1 MFGFLRKTARSLLA
15 SLCALHPGHHPMP
28 HKERPHPRWSWFDRF
43 RRHGRERHISAPA
56 VYWSVAQDKLLLAL
70 HSDHDGLS
78 ALAAVRRLRRF
89 GTNTVGETARPSALR
104 LLLRQFTSPLI
115 VILIAAAV
123 IAAYLKDW
131 TNSIIIL
138 LIVIGSGV
146 LSFAQE
152 YRASRAVEKLR
163 AQIRI
168 TCRVLRGARTETI
181 PSRNVV
187 PGDIVLLSAGNLVPA
202 DGVLLEAKDFFV
214 SQAALTGESFPAEK
228 IPGIAAADA
237 SLAERTNCVF
247 MGTSVR
253 SGTARMLVTQ
263 TGMHTVFGGIAER
276 LRRRPPETEFER
288 GIRHYGYL
296 LMRVMLVMA
305 LAVFAANIFLQ
316 RPPVDSLLFAI
327 ALAVG
332 MSPELLPAIV
342 TITLAQGARQ
352 MAAHGVIVRRLSSI
366 ENLGSMDIL
375 CTDKTG
381 TLTEGDLSLDAAL
394 DIDGKPSADALQAAC
409 LNASVQTGLANPL
422 DQAIVAN
429 AKHASIELARY
440 HKLDEVPY
448 DFKRKR
454 LSVLVQGPG
463 FADGPML
470 ITKGA
475 LDEVLEACDRV
486 RRDSEVLALD
496 QARREQITRLFAQY
510 SQQGHRVLGIA
521 WRPMPH
527 KSACTRD
534 DEHSLIFV
542 GFLMFLDPPKQDI
555 QRTLAD
561 LASLGIQVKVITG
574 DNPLVAAHVAEVV
587 GMKAPRV
594 VTGRELI
601 ELRDE
606 ALWHVAE
613 RTDVF
618 AEIDPNQKE
627 RIVRALQRLG
637 YVAGYLG
644 DGINDAPA
652 LHAADVGISVNQA
665 VDVAK
670 EAADFVLLEHDLD
683 VLRRGV
689 EQGRKTFANTFK
701 YIAIT
706 TSANFGNMI
715 SMAAASLVLP
725 FLPLLAKQILL
736 NNFLSDIPA
745 MAIAGDNVDRE
756 LIQSPRRWD
765 IASLRKFMVIFGSI
779 SSLFDFVTFAI
790 LLWAFHAT
798 AQLFRTGW
806 FVESLMTELVIILVI
821 RTYRPF
827 YRSRP
832 GRLLWISIAVMM
844 AVTVA
849 LPYQPGLEIFGFVAL
864 PPPVM
869 TALMLITLLYVGAS
883 EFGKRFVYRTGHIH
897 N

>member
-1 MFGFLRKTARSLLA
+1 MSHDGRQ
-15 SLCALHPGHHPMP
+15 
-28 HKERPHPRWSWFDRF
+28 HPRKPLFGRF
-43 RRHGRERHISAPA
+43 RRHGRERHIGAPA
-56 VYWSVAQDKLLLAL
+56 AYWSVPHGKLLAAM
-70 HSDHDGLS
+70 HSEDGGLS
-78 ALAAVRRLRRF
+78 DRAAAGRLKRF
-89 GTNTVGETARPSALR
+89 GPNTVGETAHPSAFR
-104 LLLRQFTSPLI
+104 LLLRQFASPLI
-115 VILIAAAV
+115 IVLIAAAI
-123 IAAYLKDW
+123 IAAVLQDW

-163 AQIRI
+163 AQVRV
-168 TCRVLRGARTETI
+168 TCAVRRGGRTETI

-187 PGDIVLLSAGNLVPA
+187 PGDIILLSAGNLVPA
-202 DGVLLEAKDFFV
+202 DGVLLDAKDFFV

-228 IPGIAAADA
+228 APGVAAEDA
-237 SLAERTNCVF
+237 AVAERTNCVF

-253 SGTARMLVTQ
+253 SGTARMLAVR
-263 TGMHTVFGGIAER
+263 TGMQTAFGGIAER

-305 LAVFAANIFLQ
+305 LVVFAANIFLH

-352 MAAHGVIVRRLSSI
+352 MAARGVIVRRLSSI

-381 TLTEGDLSLDAAL
+381 TLTEGNLSLDAAL
-394 DIDGKPSADALQAAC
+394 DLDGRPSVAALQAAA
-409 LNASVQTGLANPL
+409 LNASLQSGLANPL
-422 DQAIVAN
+422 DEAIVAKGKQSGQDV
-429 AKHASIELARY
+429 AAYR
-440 HKLDEVPY
+440 KLDEVPY
-448 DFKRKR
+448 DFLRKR
-454 LSVLVQGPG
+454 LSILVAGPG
-463 FADGPML
+463 FGDVPML

-475 LDEVLEACDRV
+475 LDNMLEACDHV
-486 RRDSEVLALD
+486 RRDGKELPLD
-496 QARREQITRLFAQY
+496 QDSRAQIAGLFAQY
-510 SQQGHRVLGIA
+510 SRQGYRVLGIA
-521 WRPMPH
+521 WKPMPG
-527 KSACTRD
+527 SSVCTRA
-534 DEHSLIFV
+534 DEQALIFV
-542 GFLMFLDPPKQDI
+542 GFLRFLDPPKPGVQ
-555 QRTLAD
+555 QTLAD

-574 DNPLVAAHVAEVV
+574 DNPLVAAHVAEAV
-587 GMKAPRV
+587 GMKTPRIA
-594 VTGRELI
+594 TGRELNDLG
-601 ELRDE
+601 EE
-606 ALWHVAE
+606 SLWHIAE
-613 RTDVF
+613 KTDIF

-627 RIVRALQRLG
+627 RIVRALQKRG
-637 YVAGYLG
+637 HAIGFLG

-652 LHAADVGISVNQA
+652 LHAADVGISVDQA

-670 EAADFVLLEHDLD
+670 EAADFVLLERDLD

-689 EQGRKTFANTFK
+689 EQGRRTFANTFK

-715 SMAAASLVLP
+715 SMAAASLLLP

-745 MAIAGDNVDRE
+745 MAIASDNVDSE
-756 LIQSPRRWD
+756 LIQSPRRWE
-765 IASLRKFMVIFGSI
+765 IGALRRFMVIFGSI
-779 SSLFDFVTFAI
+779 SSIFDFLTFGV
-790 LLWAFHAT
+790 LLWGFNAT
-798 AQLFRTGW
+798 AELFRTGW

-827 YRSRP
+827 YLSRP
-832 GRLLWISIAVMM
+832 GRLLWVSIAVMM
-844 AVTVA
+844 AATAA
-849 LPYQPGLEIFGFVAL
+849 LPYLPGLALFDFVAL
-864 PPPVM
+864 PPLM
-869 TALMLITLLYVGAS
+869 MAALMLITLLYVGAS
-883 EFGKRFVYRTGHIH
+883 ELGKRLVYGAAHIH